1 MRIDTRRF
9 KVFVSMGCFFLAAH
23 LLSIGNLN
31 AKEYG
36 YDDGIEE
43 IASQIED
50 NLKAKKIKGIA
61 ILDFQE
67 INKKN
72 LTLSKHLSE
81 KLIFSMFKIKG
92 LRVIE
97 RNKLNSVME
106 ELKLQK
112 TGLIDDKSIK
122 ELGKWLGVDALLLGS
137 YTVMRD
143 TVEINGR
150 LVSTEDAEIIS
161 VMSVEFKKDGKMAS
175 LLRSGDEEIRVT
187 TGTPEYTE
195 PVGRTDGVI
204 NDPGTLDAIGAVVG
218 NTYQI
223 RTIGSTSGSVWGT
236 NLYTTDSSIGKAAV
250 HAGVLRAGQEGVVT
264 VVVKGGLPNYIGST
278 RNGVTTSSWGSFG
291 KSFSFVGAPA
301 GNVTDTAAGGVIAD
315 PGTIYNLA
323 GTPGRV
329 IYVRLVGRNTNGSLW
344 GTDIYTADSTLAMV
358 AVHSGALRNGEE
370 GTVKITILPGYGSYV
385 GSTRNGV
392 TSGSW
397 GSYDRSFRIERAR

>member
-1 MRIDTRRF
+1 M
-9 KVFVSMGCFFLAAH
+9 H
-23 LLSIGNLN
+23 LKL
-31 AKEYG
+31 E
-36 YDDGIEE
+36 
-43 IASQIED
+43 
-50 NLKAKKIKGIA
+50 
-61 ILDFQE
+61 F
-67 INKKN
+67 
-72 LTLSKHLSE
+72 TLSE

-97 RNKLNSVME
+97 RNKLNSVMD

-187 TGTPEYTE
+187 TVTPEYAE
-195 PVGRTDGVI
+195 PVSRTDGII

-250 HAGVLRAGQEGVVT
+250 HAGVLRVGQQGVVT
-264 VVVKGGLPNYIGST
+264 VIVKGGLSSYAGTT

-301 GNVTDTAAGGVIAD
+301 GNVSDTTAGGVISD

-323 GTPGRV
+323 ATPGRV
-329 IYVRLVGRNTNGSLW
+329 IYVRLVGRNMNGSLW
-344 GTDIYTADSTLAMV
+344 GTDTYTADSTLAMV
-358 AVHSGALRNGEE
+358 AVHAGVLRNGEE
-370 GTVKITILPGYGSYV
+370 GTVKITILPGYGSYT